1 MKIKVKVCGIT
12 RMEDALLANDL
23 GVFALGFIFTE
34 SPRQISI
41 ENARAIINAL
51 PESLLS
57 VGVFV
62 DESLS
67 TILSHVEQT
76 RIKAVQLHGR
86 ESAQFISELKSRSPE
101 TIVIKSIGVNELG
114 LVQNPEEFEDLDYFL
129 FDSMDSRHH
138 SPSRPLILWKT
149 LTSLRLNTPFFVA
162 GGLNSDNVIEIIKN
176 LRPYGVDVS
185 SGVEHEIGKKSPEKI
200 RHFVRNAGAAYV

>member
-57 VGVFV
+57 VGVFI